1 MGDDPD
7 ALHAAGVT
15 HFIIGLN
22 AGPSGYDLGP
32 LRELVGWRAGGSAL
46 VVTNAHTADGRT
58 ASGSP

>member
-7 ALHAAGVT
+7 ALRAAGVT

-32 LRELVGWRAGGSAL
+32 LRELVGWRAAAQPS
-46 VVTNAHTADGRT
+46 
-58 ASGSP
+58 